1 MDEPKFVAL
10 TGIMKGLLDDAASL
24 QGKAARLLVNSEF
37 TDPEFIRGAQM
48 FLEKHENEFIREDME
63 NRAAQLWE
71 SIKATRPK
79 KLDGYKDC
87 TARYFH
93 EWETL
98 FDGFPKEKGR
108 VTVRR
113 CECGAYHEEW
123 WNNEERY
130 LVRNWNAKEV
140 RV

>member
-1 MDEPKFVAL
+1 MDETQFVSL
-10 TGIMKGLLDDAASL
+10 TDIMKGLLDDAASL
-24 QGKAARLLVNSEF
+24 QGKAARLLFNSEF

-123 WNNEERY
+123 WNNKERY